1 MNEALIAGGGIA
13 GMAAALALMR
23 EGWQVT
29 VCEAAPAPAEVG
41 AGLQVSPNATKVLRW
56 LGVLDAVAAQA
67 FRPRAAELRNGMS
80 GAWIY
85 RTPAGVR
92 LISTSIGWTC
102 WRR

>member
-13 GMAAALALMR
+13 GMAAALALVR

-41 AGLQVSPNATKVLRW
+41 AGLQMSPNATKVLRW
-56 LGVLDAVAAQA
+56 LGVLDAVAA
-67 FRPRAAELRNGMS
+67 R
-80 GAWIY
+80 
-85 RTPAGVR
+85 PAGVR